1 MEDMIIHKNIFDICK
16 LLNKNQTTAL
26 SDSLYDVLNIML
38 NSQYSYSQKTKQ
50 LKGNLIRTNNAVFR
64 NQRAGNPLGR

>member
-1 MEDMIIHKNIFDICK
+1 MIIHKNIFDICK